1 MKPTTLPQARD
12 SAMRRPRLLWAELSL
27 VVITGRTM
35 NLTPNS
41 RVMNTEKPPMV
52 ALGTREAAQLPIRV
66 NISTAASMT
75 SPLRIS
81 RFLFLP

>member
-1 MKPTTLPQARD
+1 
-12 SAMRRPRLLWAELSL
+12 
-27 VVITGRTM
+27 M
-35 NLTPNS
+35 NLMPNS

-66 NISTAASMT
+66 NTSTAASMT